1 MPLSQALARH
11 VSSRPTQVALRR
23 GENVLTYAGLWRGIC
38 ARHTALSALP
48 RRERSIAPHQP
59 LVALNL
65 GNHAHAPEWL
75 ALALSAPVTLA
86 LLDPKWPEALRAH
99 MLEQLAPDLVI
110 TPENA
115 GFGLQDFGLQDF
127 TLEDA
132 EAARPAMPPPATAPG
147 MPLFIGFTSG
157 TTSRPKAFLRTRA
170 SWYLSLAQGHEVF
183 AVDEA
188 SHTLAPGPLVHGL
201 TFYALAETLY
211 AGATFTGMNRFEAGA
226 AFDLLANAGITR
238 LVAVPTMLEGL
249 AREAQARSQSLPT
262 RQLTTAGAKL
272 PAPLLERLPQA
283 FPKARVSEYYGASE
297 LGFVSLAH
305 HTPDGDGTL
314 RSDARG
320 VGRAYP
326 GVTISIRAAGK
337 ALPPGDI
344 GTVYVQSPHPISGYL
359 FAEGAH
365 GFSHDGGLATVGD
378 LGALDAAGNLTLL
391 GRADGMVITGGYNV
405 YPEEVAA
412 TLREAPGV
420 RGAEVFGLP
429 DDYLGQRLVA
439 VVSLSGEA
447 VDIAGFCAQH
457 LARYKI
463 PRAFFAVEPWPLT
476 PSGKI
481 ARGTLK
487 NWIETADARLKP
499 L

>member
-1 MPLSQALARH
+1 MGDNA
-11 VSSRPTQVALRR
+11 
-23 GENVLTYAGLWRGIC
+23 LTYAGLWRGIT
-38 ARHTALSALP
+38 ARYAALSALP
-48 RRERSIAPHQP
+48 RVERGIAPDQP

-65 GNHAHAPEWL
+65 GNHTLAPEWL
-75 ALALSAPVTLA
+75 ALALATPVTLA
-86 LLDPKWPEALRAH
+86 LLDPKWPEALRDE
-99 MLEQLAPDLVI
+99 MRERLAPDLVI
-110 TPENA
+110 TPDNA
-115 GFGLQDFGLQDF
+115 RFGLEDFG
-127 TLEDA
+127 LEDA
-132 EAARPAMPPPATAPG
+132 EAAPPVMPPPATSSDLPF
-147 MPLFIGFTSG
+147 FIGFTSG
-157 TTSRPKAFLRTRA
+157 TTSRPKAFLRNRT
-170 SWYLSLAQGHEVF
+170 SWHLSLAQGDEVF
-183 AVDEA
+183 AVDET

-211 AGATFTGMNRFEAGA
+211 AGATFTGMSRFEAGA
-226 AFDLLANAGITR
+226 AFDLLANAGIAR

-249 AREAQARSQSLPT
+249 VREAQARGQNLPT
-262 RQLTTAGAKL
+262 CQLTTAGAKL

-305 HTPDGDGTL
+305 HTPDGDGAL
-314 RSDARG
+314 RSNASG
-320 VGRAYP
+320 VGLAYP
-326 GVTISIRAAGK
+326 GVTISIRTAGK
-337 ALPPGDI
+337 ALPPGEV
-344 GTVYVQSPHPISGYL
+344 GTVYVQSPHPITGYL

-365 GFSHDGGLATVGD
+365 SFSHDGIIASVGD
-378 LGALDAAGNLTLL
+378 LGTLDAAGNLTLL

-405 YPEEVAA
+405 YPEEVAE
-412 TLREAPGV
+412 TLCEAPGV
-420 RGAEVFGLP
+420 SGAEVFGLP

-439 VVSLSGEA
+439 VVTLSSEA
-447 VDIAGFCAQH
+447 IDLAGFCAQH

-463 PRAFFAVEPWPLT
+463 PRAFFAVESWPLT